1 MLEGRI
7 QHMFDAVN
15 RKDLA
20 AVMKGWAEDGVLEF
34 PGRSSLSGRYEG
46 KAAIEAFFRRW
57 FERMTSIRLTVR
69 HVAFANPVA
78 LDLANT
84 MYVEFETDQVT
95 VEGLSFHTEVVG
107 VYRLR
112 RRKLVYYRE
121 YLFDP
126 ELALTVWGPTSTPSS
141 GG

>member
-46 KAAIEAFFRRW
+46 KVAIEAFFRRW
-57 FERMTSIRLTVR
+57 FERMSSIRVTVK
-69 HVAFANPVA
+69 HVAFTNPIA

-84 MYVEFETDQVT
+84 MYVEFDTDQVT
-95 VEGLSFHTEVVG
+95 TDGLSFHTEVVG

-112 RRKLVYYRE
+112 RRKLVSYRE

-126 ELALTVWGPTSTPSS
+126 DLALAVWGPASASAAT
-141 GG
+141 

>member
-7 QHMFDAVN
+7 QHMFEAVN

-34 PGRSSLSGRYEG
+34 PGRSSLGGRYEG
-46 KAAIEAFFRRW
+46 RVAIEAFFRRW
-57 FERMTSIRLTVR
+57 FERMASIRLTVK
-69 HVAFANPVA
+69 HVAFANPLA

-84 MYVEFETDQVT
+84 MYVEFDTDQVT
-95 VEGLSFHTEVVG
+95 TDGLSFHTEVVG

-112 RRKLVYYRE
+112 RRKLTYYRE
-121 YLFDP
+121 YLFDAD
-126 ELALTVWGPTSTPSS
+126 LALTVWGPAGTAPAA
-141 GG
+141 G